1 MRMVAHLGSGR
12 IFALALVV
20 VIAVFALAAFKTTQ
34 TASAQSGIS
43 NLSCTFS
50 PSGPP
55 PPPNTPDSVTCTFD
69 FNGQS
74 HTLTVDFSFPPLDV
88 TACTLDGTA
97 IHVGPCP

>member
-1 MRMVAHLGSGR
+1 MVARFTNSR
-12 IFALALVV
+12 VFALVLVV
-20 VIAVFALAAFKTTQ
+20 VIAFLALAAFKTTQ

-69 FNGQS
+69 FNGTS
-74 HTLTVDFSFPPLDV
+74 HTLSVDFSYPPFAV
-88 TACTLDGTA
+88 TSCTLDGTA